1 MKTMARSENARG
13 ALLVGLTATL
23 FYTAFSWVPSF
34 WFDEAATVSAVRR
47 TPAELLDLLG
57 NIDIVHGAYY
67 FMMQGWTALFGVS
80 EFAVR
85 VPSALAGGVATGLVF
100 AIGSRLGT
108 RRYALIAAGLFM
120 VLPRVQYAAME
131 ARPFIFALALGAV
144 ATWALVRIWQ
154 AKGEPTARWWVL
166 YAFSGTLGVLFSFY
180 LVLLFAAHAVA
191 VLSTRELR
199 RRWLPFF
206 ACGALWALP
215 AIAVGLV
222 GYAQRAQVAWIR
234 PLGPATAIEYVVAQ
248 FSSRLQFL
256 DGLSP
261 TPALGKIELAATV
274 VVSLLLFLTALIG
287 TWRARRHFLVRL
299 ALPWLLV
306 PIAALAAGSLILGST
321 FYLPRYLTFTAP
333 AIALLSAAALTPLRS
348 TAPATRPLTHIAAV
362 VTAGALL
369 LAAVPATISLR
380 TTGGKDASYDYQWVA
395 KTVAQNA
402 QPGDAIAPMGGEPN
416 LIVRSYPDSF
426 TGLAD
431 PTLVEPAG
439 SIDLLF
445 DGRVGIASAADKVQ
459 QYDRVWLIREK
470 NDGVSPA
477 DLAALGYIPNTEY
490 KGVTRVVTLYV
501 RG

>member
-47 TPAELLDLLG
+47 TLAELLDLLG

-100 AIGSRLGT
+100 AIGSSLGT

-154 AKGEPTARWWVL
+154 AKGEPTARWWAL
-166 YAFSGTLGVLFSFY
+166 YAFSGALGVLFSFY

-206 ACGALWALP
+206 AYGALWALP

-261 TPALGKIELAATV
+261 TPALGKIELTATV
-274 VVSLLLFLTALIG
+274 ALSILLFLTALIG
-287 TWRARRHFLVRL
+287 TWRARRRFLVRL

-333 AIALLSAAALTPLRS
+333 AIALLSAAALVPGAR
-348 TAPATRPLTHIAAV
+348 PAARPFARAVPFAALC
-362 VTAGALL
+362 ALV
-369 LAAVPATISLR
+369 LAAIPATISLR

-395 KTVAQNA
+395 ETVAQNA

-477 DLAALGYIPNTEY
+477 DLAALGYIPKTEY

>member
-1 MKTMARSENARG
+1 MGRLENSRIAV
-13 ALLVGLTATL
+13 LVGTAATL
-23 FYTAFSWVPSF
+23 FYTVLSWVPSF

-67 FMMQGWTALFGVS
+67 FMMHGWTALFGVS

-154 AKGEPTARWWVL
+154 AKGEPTARWWAL

-199 RRWLPFF
+199 RRWLSFLASGIF
-206 ACGALWALP
+206 WVAP
-215 AIAVGLV
+215 AAVIGLIAYG
-222 GYAQRAQVAWIR
+222 QRDQIAWIR
-234 PLGPATAIEYVVAQ
+234 PLAPATAYEYFLAQ
-248 FSSRLQFL
+248 FTSRVQFL
-256 DGLSP
+256 NDLNT
-261 TPALGKIELAATV
+261 TPVLGKIEFTATAV
-274 VVSLLLFLTALIG
+274 LSILLFLTALIG
-287 TWRARRHFLVRL
+287 TWRARRRFLVRL

-306 PIAALAAGSLILGST
+306 PLAALLAGSLILGAPY
-321 FYLPRYLTFTAP
+321 YLPRYLTFTSP
-333 AIALLSAAALTPLRS
+333 AIALLSAAALVPRS
-348 TAPATRPLTHIAAV
+348 RSVARPCARAVPIAALC
-362 VTAGALL
+362 ALV
-369 LAAVPATISLR
+369 LAAIPATISLR

-395 KTVAQNA
+395 KTVAENA

-426 TGLAD
+426 SGLAD

-470 NDGVSPA
+470 DDGVSPA
-477 DLAALGYIPNTEY
+477 DLAALGYIPKTEY